1 MFVNQKRLLV
11 EWGDCDPAGIVFFAN
26 YLAWFDDC
34 TSALF
39 AAAGMPIAQL
49 FRTHGIVG
57 IPLVD
62 VRARFLAPSS
72 YGDELQVESSVIEFR
87 RSSFDTRHQFFKG
100 GMLAV
105 EGFETRVWTGNDPG
119 NPGRLKSRALPAE
132 VVEKLSVPRLAGEA
146 AKNP

>member
-11 EWGDCDPAGIVFFAN
+11 EWGDCDSAGIVFFAN

-49 FRTHGIVG
+49 FRAHRIVG

-62 VRARFLAPSS
+62 VRARFLASS
-72 YGDELQVESSVIEFR
+72 TYGDELRVESSVTEFR

-100 GMLAV
+100 DMLAV
-105 EGFETRVWTGNDPG
+105 EGFETRVWTGHDPA

-132 VVEKLSVPRLAGEA
+132 VIDKLSAPHRA
-146 AKNP
+146 AESPKKH